1 MIEIGITALIVSILE
16 SQMNNLQLEKILN
29 DKLSP
34 QLIKDYSPNGLQ
46 VEGQSEVKKIV
57 TGVTA
62 SQALIDKAIEL
73 GADTLLVHHGYF
85 WKGEPEPI
93 RGMKG
98 KRIRSL
104 IKHDINLIGYH
115 LPLDIHPELGNNAE
129 LARLLDIEVEGGLEG
144 HAQSVAMY
152 GRLKQPVTGAEL
164 ATRIDFVLS
173 RAPLHIAPENADKL
187 IETIGWCTGGG
198 QDYIELAAQNGL
210 DAFISGEISER
221 TTYSAR
227 EQDIHYF
234 AAGHHATERYGI
246 KALGEWLTEQHGL
259 DVTFIDI
266 DNPV

>member
-1 MIEIGITALIVSILE
+1 
-16 SQMNNLQLEKILN
+16 MNNLQLEKILN
-29 DKLSP
+29 EKLQP
-34 QLIKDYSPNGLQ
+34 QQIKDYSPNGLQ
-46 VEGQSEVKKIV
+46 VEGTPEVKRIV

-62 SQALIDKAIEL
+62 SQALIDKAVEL
-73 GADTLLVHHGYF
+73 NADALLVHHGYF

-98 KRIRSL
+98 KRIRTL
-104 IKHDINLIGYH
+104 IKNDINLMGYH

-144 HAQSVAMY
+144 HPQSVAMF
-152 GRLKQPVTGAEL
+152 GKLSKPMTGAEFGEK
-164 ATRIDFVLS
+164 INQVLN
-173 RAPLHIAPENADKL
+173 REPLHIAPENADKM
-187 IETIGWCTGGG
+187 IETVGWCTGGG
-198 QDYIELAAQNGL
+198 QDYIELAAANGL

-246 KALGEWLTEQHGL
+246 KALGEWLAKEHGF
-259 DVTFIDI
+259 DVEFIDI

>member
-1 MIEIGITALIVSILE
+1 
-16 SQMNNLQLEKILN
+16 MNNLQLEKLLN
-29 DKLSP
+29 EKLSP
-34 QLIKDYSPNGLQ
+34 QLIKDYAPNGLQ
-46 VEGQSEVKKIV
+46 VEGSSEIKKIV

-62 SQALIDKAIEL
+62 SQALIDKAVEIN
-73 GADTLLVHHGYF
+73 ADALLVHHGYF

-98 KRIRSL
+98 KRIRTL
-104 IKHDINLIGYH
+104 IKSDINLYGYH

-144 HAQSVAMY
+144 HPQSVALF
-152 GRLKQPVTGAEL
+152 GRLKQPMSGAEF
-164 ATRIDFVLS
+164 ASKINSVLS
-173 RAPLHIAPENADKL
+173 REPLHIAPENAEKM
-187 IETIGWCTGGG
+187 IETVGWCTGGG
-198 QDYIELAAQNGL
+198 QDYIELAAQHRL

-227 EQDIHYF
+227 ELDIHYF

-246 KALGEWLTEQHGL
+246 KALGEWLASEHGL
-259 DVTFIDI
+259 NVEFIDI

>member
-1 MIEIGITALIVSILE
+1 
-16 SQMNNLQLEKILN
+16 MNNLQLEKILN
-29 DKLSP
+29 EKLQP
-34 QLIKDYSPNGLQ
+34 QQIKDYSPNGLQ
-46 VEGQSEVKKIV
+46 VEGTPEVNRIV

-62 SQALIDKAIEL
+62 SQALIDKAVEL
-73 GADTLLVHHGYF
+73 NADALLVHHGYF

-98 KRIRSL
+98 KRIRTL
-104 IKHDINLIGYH
+104 IKNDINLMGYH

-129 LARLLDIEVEGGLEG
+129 LARLLEIEVEGGLEG
-144 HAQSVAMY
+144 HPQSVAMF
-152 GRLKQPVTGAEL
+152 GKLRKPMTGAEF
-164 ATRIDFVLS
+164 AEKINQVLN
-173 RAPLHIAPENADKL
+173 REPLHIAPENSDKM
-187 IETIGWCTGGG
+187 IETVGWCTGGG
-198 QDYIELAAQNGL
+198 QDYIELAASNGL

-246 KALGEWLTEQHGL
+246 KALGEWLAKEHGL
-259 DVTFIDI
+259 DVEFIDI

>member
-1 MIEIGITALIVSILE
+1 
-16 SQMNNLQLEKILN
+16 MNNLQLEKILN
-29 DKLSP
+29 EKLSP
-34 QLIKDYSPNGLQ
+34 QLIKDYAPNGMQ
-46 VEGQSEVKKIV
+46 VEGKSEIKRIV

-73 GADTLLVHHGYF
+73 EADALLVHHGYF

-104 IKHDINLIGYH
+104 IKSDINLYGYH

-144 HAQSVAMY
+144 HPQSVALF
-152 GRLKQPVTGAEL
+152 GRLKQAMTGA
-164 ATRIDFVLS
+164 DFANKINHVLN
-173 RAPLHIAPENADKL
+173 REPLHIPPDNAEKM
-187 IETIGWCTGGG
+187 IETVGWCTGGG
-198 QDYIELAAQNGL
+198 QDFIELAAQHGL

-221 TTYSAR
+221 TTYTAR
-227 EQDIHYF
+227 ELDIHYF
-234 AAGHHATERYGI
+234 SAGHHATERYGI
-246 KALGEWLTEQHGL
+246 KALGEWLAQEHGL

>member
-1 MIEIGITALIVSILE
+1 
-16 SQMNNLQLEKILN
+16 MNNLQLEKILN
-29 DKLSP
+29 EKLSP
-34 QLIKDYSPNGLQ
+34 QLIKDYAPNGMQ
-46 VEGQSEVKKIV
+46 VEGKSEIKRIV

-73 GADTLLVHHGYF
+73 EADALLVHHGYF

-104 IKHDINLIGYH
+104 IKSDINLYGYH
-115 LPLDIHPELGNNAE
+115 LPLDIHPESGNNAE

-144 HAQSVAMY
+144 HPQSVALF
-152 GRLKQPVTGAEL
+152 GRLKQAMTGA
-164 ATRIDFVLS
+164 DFANKINHVLN
-173 RAPLHIAPENADKL
+173 REPLHIAPDNAEKM
-187 IETIGWCTGGG
+187 IETVGWCTGGG
-198 QDYIELAAQNGL
+198 QDFIELAAQHGL

-221 TTYSAR
+221 TTYTAR
-227 EQDIHYF
+227 ELDIHYF
-234 AAGHHATERYGI
+234 SAGHHATERYGI
-246 KALGEWLTEQHGL
+246 KALGEWLAQEHGL

>member
-1 MIEIGITALIVSILE
+1 
-16 SQMNNLQLEKILN
+16 MNNLQLEKILN
-29 DKLSP
+29 EKLSP
-34 QLIKDYSPNGLQ
+34 QLIKDYAPNGMQ
-46 VEGQSEVKKIV
+46 VEGKSEIKRIV

-73 GADTLLVHHGYF
+73 EADALLVHHGYF

-104 IKHDINLIGYH
+104 IKSDINLYGYH

-144 HAQSVAMY
+144 HPQSVALF
-152 GRLKQPVTGAEL
+152 GRLKQAMTG
-164 ATRIDFVLS
+164 TDFTNKINHVLN
-173 RAPLHIAPENADKL
+173 REPLHIAPDNAEKM
-187 IETIGWCTGGG
+187 IETVGWCTGSG
-198 QDYIELAAQNGL
+198 QDFIELAAQHGL

-221 TTYSAR
+221 TTYTAR
-227 EQDIHYF
+227 ELDIHYF
-234 AAGHHATERYGI
+234 SAGHHATERYGI
-246 KALGEWLTEQHGL
+246 KALGEWLAQEHGL